1 MQVRVEWKWKAGSC
15 RRQTGCS
22 TCKFSRQA
30 AIGVHRHLP
39 TTKLGGMWV
48 SLQLMLSRIP
58 PGVEQAPKG
67 HYQLLRWNWGTPK
80 PFDLPWWDAKMLAY
94 GTEGGG
100 GVVAQGLAVMA
111 RTR

>member
-39 TTKLGGMWV
+39 TTKLGGMWD
-48 SLQLMLSRIP
+48 LHLHEELSYE
-58 PGVEQAPKG
+58 V
-67 HYQLLRWNWGTPK
+67 HHH
-80 PFDLPWWDAKMLAY
+80 
-94 GTEGGG
+94 
-100 GVVAQGLAVMA
+100 LAVCPEA
-111 RTR
+111 RASFRPTGRTSMKAVLICQLHAASTCSTAARVPNTTRC

>member
-1 MQVRVEWKWKAGSC
+1 MRKRRENEQVKLVETPDPKGTVVGS
-15 RRQTGCS
+15 RGPLSS
-22 TCKFSRQA
+22 TLF
-30 AIGVHRHLP
+30 L
-39 TTKLGGMWV
+39 T
-48 SLQLMLSRIP
+48 P

-80 PFDLPWWDAKMLAY
+80 PFDPPWWDAKMLAY

-100 GVVAQGLAVMA
+100 GVVAKRLAVMA